1 MDSVNNTPVQKVKVT
16 IDRGDEEQEDQP
28 VILKFTDLDDLEV
41 ILSDSSVNDIKILF
55 NSVFEYI
62 SSNKKLIEFELDDSD
77 KDLFTQVSQ
86 DIIDQLNVEIKES
99 EENFAEIWELLTT
112 EQ

>member
-1 MDSVNNTPVQKVKVT
+1 MDSANNIPVQKVKVT

-28 VILKFTDLDDLEV
+28 VILKFADLDNLEIV
-41 ILSDSSVNDIKILF
+41 LSDSSVSDIKILF

-62 SSNKKLIEFELDDSD
+62 SSNKKMIEFELDDSG

-99 EENFAEIWELLTT
+99 EENFVEIWELLSSK
-112 EQ
+112 